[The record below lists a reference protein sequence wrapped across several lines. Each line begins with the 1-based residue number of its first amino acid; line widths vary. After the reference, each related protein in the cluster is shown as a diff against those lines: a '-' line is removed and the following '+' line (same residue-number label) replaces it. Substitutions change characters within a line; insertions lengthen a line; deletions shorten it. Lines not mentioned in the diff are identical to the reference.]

1 MQDFFRNL
9 KIQKIENALY
19 VVATPIGNLGDVTIR
34 ALHTLESVDFIV
46 CEDTRTSSILLSK
59 FEIIKKKLLIYND
72 FSDSLSRNKILE
84 KLKSGYSL
92 ALISDAG
99 TPLISDPGYKLISF
113 LRDANQKVICV
124 PGPSSLTASISISG
138 IACDNFLFLGF
149 LSNSKIQKQNTI
161 KTLPTNYSFIFF
173 EVANRLFETLEII
186 KNLLENRKICV
197 ARELT
202 KIHEEVVLGNID
214 EVFEFFEKNPQ
225 KLRGEF
231 VVIVEKVSKNQSF
244 FSNEEI
250 ICEIENSLK
259 KGKSVKDISLELSQ
273 IFNLNKKEIYKLAL
287 ELSKTTKY

>member
-1 MQDFFRNL
+1 MQDFLKNL
-9 KIQKIENALY
+9 KIQKVENALY
-19 VVATPIGNLGDVTIR
+19 VVATPIGNLGDITIR
-34 ALHTLESVDFIV
+34 ALQTLESVDFII

-84 KLKSGYSL
+84 KLKNGNSL

-99 TPLISDPGYKLISF
+99 TPLISDPGHKLISF
-113 LRDANQKVICV
+113 LRQENQKIICI

-138 IACDNFLFLGF
+138 IPCDNFLFLGF
-149 LSNSKIQKQNTI
+149 LASSKIQKQQTI
-161 KTLPTNYSFIFF
+161 TTLPHNYSFVFF
-173 EVANRLFETLEII
+173 EVANRLHETLEII
-186 KNLLENRKICV
+186 KNTLENRNISI

-202 KIHEEVVLGNID
+202 KLHEEVIYGKVE

-231 VVIVEKVSKNQSF
+231 VVIVEKTAKNQSF

-250 ICEIENSLK
+250 IAEIENSLK

-273 IFNLNKKEIYKLAL
+273 IFDLNKKEIYKIAL
-287 ELSKTTKY
+287 DIAKNKK

>member
-1 MQDFFRNL
+1 LQ
-9 KIQKIENALY
+9 
-19 VVATPIGNLGDVTIR
+19 
-34 ALHTLESVDFIV
+34 TLESVDFII

-84 KLKSGYSL
+84 KLKNGNSL

-99 TPLISDPGYKLISF
+99 TPLISDPGHKLISF
-113 LRDANQKVICV
+113 LRQENQKIICI

-138 IACDNFLFLGF
+138 IPCDNFLFLGF
-149 LSNSKIQKQNTI
+149 LASSKIQKQQTI
-161 KTLPTNYSFIFF
+161 TTLPHNYSFVFF
-173 EVANRLFETLEII
+173 EVANRLQETLEII
-186 KNLLENRKICV
+186 KNTLENRNISI

-202 KIHEEVVLGNID
+202 KLHEEVIYGKAE

-231 VVIVEKVSKNQSF
+231 VVIVEKTAKNQSF

-250 ICEIENSLK
+250 IAEIENSLK

-273 IFNLNKKEIYKLAL
+273 IFDLNKKEIYKIAL
-287 ELSKTTKY
+287 DIAKNKK

>member
-1 MQDFFRNL
+1 MQDFLKNL
-9 KIQKIENALY
+9 KIQKVENALY
-19 VVATPIGNLGDVTIR
+19 VVGTPIGNLGDITIR
-34 ALHTLESVDFIV
+34 ALQTLESVDFII

-84 KLKSGYSL
+84 KLKNGNSL

-113 LRDANQKVICV
+113 LRQENQKIICI

-138 IACDNFLFLGF
+138 IPCDNFLFLGF
-149 LSNSKIQKQNTI
+149 LASSKIQKQQTI
-161 KTLPTNYSFIFF
+161 TTLPHNYSFVFF
-173 EVANRLFETLEII
+173 EVANRLHETLEII
-186 KNLLENRKICV
+186 KNTLENRNISV

-202 KIHEEVVLGNID
+202 KLHEEVIYGKVE

-231 VVIVEKVSKNQSF
+231 VVIVEKTAKNQSF

-250 ICEIENSLK
+250 IAEIENSLK
-259 KGKSVKDISLELSQ
+259 KGKSVKDISIELSQ
-273 IFNLNKKEIYKLAL
+273 IFDLNKKEIYKIALDLA
-287 ELSKTTKY
+287 KNK

>member
-1 MQDFFRNL
+1 MQDFLKNL
-9 KIQKIENALY
+9 KIQKVENALY
-19 VVATPIGNLGDVTIR
+19 VVGTPIGNLGDITIR
-34 ALHTLESVDFIV
+34 ALQTLESVDFII

-84 KLKSGYSL
+84 KLKNGNSL

-113 LRDANQKVICV
+113 LRQENQKIICI

-138 IACDNFLFLGF
+138 IPCDNFLFLGF
-149 LSNSKIQKQNTI
+149 LASSKIQKQQTI
-161 KTLPTNYSFIFF
+161 TTLPRNYSFVFF
-173 EVANRLFETLEII
+173 EVANRLHETLEII
-186 KNLLENRKICV
+186 KNTLENRNISV

-202 KIHEEVVLGNID
+202 KLHEEVIYGKVE

-231 VVIVEKVSKNQSF
+231 VVIVEKTAKNQSF

-250 ICEIENSLK
+250 IAEIENSLK
-259 KGKSVKDISLELSQ
+259 KGKSVKDISIELSQ
-273 IFNLNKKEIYKLAL
+273 IFDLNKKEIYKIALDLA
-287 ELSKTTKY
+287 KNK

>member
-9 KIQKIENALY
+9 KVQKAENALY

-46 CEDTRTSSILLSK
+46 CEDTRTSNILLSK

-72 FSDSLSRNKILE
+72 FSDSMSRNKILD
-84 KLKSGYSL
+84 KLKNGYSL

-113 LRDANQKVICV
+113 LRNENQKIICV

-149 LSNSKIQKQNTI
+149 LSNSKIQKQQLI
-161 KTLPTNYSFIFF
+161 KTLPINYSFVFF

-186 KNLLENRKICV
+186 KNILENRKISV

-202 KIHEEVVLGNID
+202 KMHEEVILGNVN

-231 VVIVEKVSKNQSF
+231 VIIVEKISKNQSF

-250 ICEIENSLK
+250 ITEIENSLK
-259 KGKSVKDISLELSQ
+259 KGKSIKDITIELSQ
-273 IFNLNKKEIYKLAL
+273 IFNINKKEIYKIAL
-287 ELSKTTKY
+287 DLSKNK

>member
-1 MQDFFRNL
+1 MQDFLKNL
-9 KIQKIENALY
+9 KIQKVENALY
-19 VVATPIGNLGDVTIR
+19 VVATPIGNLGDITIR
-34 ALHTLESVDFIV
+34 ALQTLESVDFII

-84 KLKSGYSL
+84 KLKNGNSL

-99 TPLISDPGYKLISF
+99 TPLISDPGHKLISF
-113 LRDANQKVICV
+113 LRQENQKIICI

-138 IACDNFLFLGF
+138 IPCDNFLFLGF
-149 LSNSKIQKQNTI
+149 LASSKIQKQQTI
-161 KTLPTNYSFIFF
+161 TTLPHNYSFVFF
-173 EVANRLFETLEII
+173 EVANRLHETLEII
-186 KNLLENRKICV
+186 KNTLENRNISI

-202 KIHEEVVLGNID
+202 KLHEEVIYGKVE

-231 VVIVEKVSKNQSF
+231 VVIVEKTAKNQSF

-250 ICEIENSLK
+250 IAEIENSLK

-273 IFNLNKKEIYKLAL
+273 IFDLNKKEIYKIALDLA
-287 ELSKTTKY
+287 KNK

>member
-1 MQDFFRNL
+1 MQDFLKNL
-9 KIQKIENALY
+9 KIQKVENALY
-19 VVATPIGNLGDVTIR
+19 VVGTPIGNLGDITIR
-34 ALHTLESVDFIV
+34 ALQTLESVDFII

-72 FSDSLSRNKILE
+72 FSDSSSRNKILE
-84 KLKSGYSL
+84 KLKNGNSL

-99 TPLISDPGYKLISF
+99 TPLISDPGHKLISF
-113 LRDANQKVICV
+113 LRQENQKIICI

-138 IACDNFLFLGF
+138 IPCDNFLFLGF
-149 LSNSKIQKQNTI
+149 LASSKIQKQQTI
-161 KTLPTNYSFIFF
+161 TTLPHNYSFVFF
-173 EVANRLFETLEII
+173 EVANRLQETLEII
-186 KNLLENRKICV
+186 KNTLENRNISI

-202 KIHEEVVLGNID
+202 KLHEEVIYGKVE

-231 VVIVEKVSKNQSF
+231 VVIVEKTAKNQSF

-250 ICEIENSLK
+250 IAEIENSLK

-273 IFNLNKKEIYKLAL
+273 IFDLNKKEIYKIAL
-287 ELSKTTKY
+287 DIAKNKK

>member
-1 MQDFFRNL
+1 MQDFLKNL
-9 KIQKIENALY
+9 KIQKVENALY
-19 VVATPIGNLGDVTIR
+19 VVATPIGNLGDITIR
-34 ALHTLESVDFIV
+34 ALQTLESVDFII

-84 KLKSGYSL
+84 KLKNGNSL

-99 TPLISDPGYKLISF
+99 TPLISDPGHKLISF
-113 LRDANQKVICV
+113 LRQENQKIICI

-138 IACDNFLFLGF
+138 IPCDNFLFLGF
-149 LSNSKIQKQNTI
+149 LASSKIQKQQTI
-161 KTLPTNYSFIFF
+161 TTLPHNYSFVFF
-173 EVANRLFETLEII
+173 EVANRLQETLEII
-186 KNLLENRKICV
+186 KNTLENRNISI

-202 KIHEEVVLGNID
+202 KLHEEVIYGKVE

-231 VVIVEKVSKNQSF
+231 VVIVEKTAKNQSF

-250 ICEIENSLK
+250 IAEIENSLK

-273 IFNLNKKEIYKLAL
+273 IFDLNKKEIYKIAL
-287 ELSKTTKY
+287 DIAKNKK